1 MLAILNNVNL
11 CLIFLVGYHP
21 VQPEIKLDS
30 MGIAILQFVNEDR
43 KQHGLALL
51 QFNAMESSLALK
63 HSQDMATGRVKF
75 GHDGF
80 NSRAIAIQKELGGS
94 EIGENVASGLMTA
107 REVVDGWLKSP
118 GHKKNI
124 EGNFI
129 LTGIG
134 YARNKKGELFFTQIF
149 SR

>member
-1 MLAILNNVNL
+1 MILL
-11 CLIFLVGYHP
+11 LIRLSFLLMAGTGN
-21 VQPEIKLDS
+21 QPAVAPADS
-30 MGIAILQFVNEDR
+30 MVAEILKYVNEDR
-43 KQHGLALL
+43 TEHGLPVL
-51 QFNAMESSLALK
+51 QMNSMESQLAEK
-63 HSQDMATGRVKF
+63 HSRDMATGKVKF

-80 NSRAIAIQKELGGS
+80 NSRAKTIQKELGS
-94 EIGENVASGLMTA
+94 IEIGENVASGPMTA

-124 EGNFI
+124 EGNST

-134 YARNKKGELFFTQIF
+134 YAYDKKGEIYFTQIF